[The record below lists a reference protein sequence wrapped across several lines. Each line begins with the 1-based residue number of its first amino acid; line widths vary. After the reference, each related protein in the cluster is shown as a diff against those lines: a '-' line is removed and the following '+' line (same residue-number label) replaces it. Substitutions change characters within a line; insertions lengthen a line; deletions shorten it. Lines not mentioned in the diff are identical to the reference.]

1 MATGSLS
8 IVGSSLILLS
18 IYRNRSGPRPQPSN
32 RRRSSVYR
40 PHSKGQTSHVY
51 LRILAGMSIYD
62 LVYTLF
68 SAMFGL
74 LFKPRESE
82 TDRDGYGTR
91 FTCTLQGFFI
101 QWGFGCFAYGAWLSV
116 YYVLTIRY
124 SLSEATLARYV
135 EPVIHSSVFIFYF
148 GTALI
153 ASALGLMN
161 PTGVA
166 ACWIVPYPI
175 SCAYDLVPCSR
186 GTHYKQA
193 ILWMI
198 LLPSSISVLVI
209 LICLALVAQ
218 TVWRQRNIIR
228 EQNSRLPQPTDRSSC
243 QMPSNATFQPTP
255 MTQEPPMVGGQCVAS
270 PEPQQ
275 QLRRAAPQSSVDR
288 LANEAVC
295 QCLLFGST
303 FVNSV
308 IWTNVVFGFA
318 LTDSVSKDLYWV
330 SRLLLPP
337 PMAVSFSS
345 FSHWPLRKRL
355 PIVSGSGQYPPGDVP
370 PFSRL
375 LQLSCI
381 HQAAPPCCS
390 QQFPRAFSMVGLG

>member
-1 MATGSLS
+1 MSDQLNVLRILPMATGSLS

-18 IYRNRSGPRPQPSN
+18 IYRNRTGPRPQPSN
-32 RRRSSVYR
+32 RHRSSVCR
-40 PHSKGQTSHVY
+40 PHSKGQTSQVY

-68 SAMFGL
+68 SSMFGL

-135 EPVIHSSVFIFYF
+135 EPAIHFSVFFFYF

-153 ASALGLMN
+153 ASAVGLMN

-166 ACWIVPYPI
+166 ACWIVPYPS
-175 SCAYDLVPCSR
+175 SCTYGGGPCSR
-186 GTHYKQA
+186 GANYKQA

-228 EQNSRLPQPTDRSSC
+228 KQQSRLPQPTDRSASSV
-243 QMPSNATFQPTP
+243 QLSSNATFQPTA
-255 MTQEPPMVGGQCVAS
+255 MAQEPRTDSGQRLTPS
-270 PEPQQ
+270 EPHQ
-275 QLRRAAPQSSVDR
+275 QLRRASPQSSVDQ
-288 LANEAVC
+288 LANEAVS
-295 QCLLFGST
+295 QCLLSGST

-308 IWTNVVFGFA
+308 IWTNVVFGLA
-318 LTDSVSKDLYWV
+318 ITDNASKDMYWV
-330 SRLLLPP
+330 CQCLLSPR
-337 PMAVSFSS
+337 F
-345 FSHWPLRKRL
+345 
-355 PIVSGSGQYPPGDVP
+355 
-370 PFSRL
+370 PF
-375 LQLSCI
+375 
-381 HQAAPPCCS
+381 ACCS
-390 QQFPRAFSMVGLG
+390 IFSPSTL